1 MSRLVM
7 VLGDQLTRR
16 VGPLEGADPA
26 AVNVLMVESDALARA
41 RPHHR
46 QKLALVF
53 SAMRHFADELEH
65 DGFTVSYHRA
75 APGATEGFPEAVSEY
90 LAAHPGATLE
100 LMRPNDRG
108 VAEPIAAAAERAGGR
123 LELVPNRQ
131 RLVDDA
137 EWDAWD
143 TRRAQLRMEGFYRRV
158 RAARGWLMDPDDP
171 SKPLGGTWNLDAEN
185 RRTPSA
191 GTRFT
196 PPPRFEPDDV
206 TRRAIA
212 DVAHRYPDHP
222 GSLERFAW
230 PVTRADALEAL
241 TAFVRERLPRFGP
254 FEDAMLRDERV
265 LDHSQLSVPL
275 NLGLLQPR
283 EVVEAA
289 LEAFEAGR
297 RGDGPE
303 VPLAS
308 IEGFVRQ
315 VLGWREFMFHVYRTR
330 GEALASANELGHHAP
345 LPQAY
350 WDGDTRMACLA
361 TSWREL
367 HEHGWNHHIQRL
379 MVFGNLALGLGVDPV
394 ELTDWFSAM
403 YVDALDW
410 VMVPNVM
417 AMSQYADG
425 GGITSKPY
433 LSGGAYVDRMSSY
446 CARCPFD
453 PKRRSGADACPF
465 TALYWHFVDRHAE
478 RFERHPRMAVIVRSW
493 RQRAPDDRAATLA
506 TAERYRE
513 RLP

>member
-1 MSRLVM
+1 MPRHVM

-16 VGPLEGADPA
+16 VGPLHWADPSDVA
-26 AVNVLMVESDALARA
+26 VLMVESDALARS

-53 SAMRHFADELEH
+53 AAMRHFAAELER
-65 DGFTVSYHRA
+65 DGFTVAYHRA
-75 APGATEGFPEAVSEY
+75 APDFAEAVTEH

-100 LMRPNDRG
+100 VMRPNDRG
-108 VAEPIAAAAERAGGR
+108 VAEPIAAAAARAGGR
-123 LELVPNRQ
+123 LELVANRLW
-131 RLVDDA
+131 LVDDA

-143 TRRAQLRMEGFYRRV
+143 TRRARLRMEGFYRRV

-171 SKPLGGTWNLDAEN
+171 STPLGGRWNLDAEN
-185 RRTPSA
+185 RRTPDA

-196 PPPRFEPDDV
+196 PPPRFEPDAV
-206 TRRAIA
+206 TRQAIA
-212 DVAHRYPDHP
+212 DVLERYPEHP
-222 GSLERFAW
+222 GSLADFAW
-230 PVTRADALEAL
+230 PVTRAQALAAL
-241 TAFVRERLPRFGP
+241 DAFVRERLARFGP
-254 FEDAMLRDERV
+254 FEDAMLQDERV

-275 NLGLLQPR
+275 NLGLLHPR

-289 LEAFEAGR
+289 LAAFEAGR
-297 RGDGPE
+297 SGAGPE

-330 GEALASANELGHHAP
+330 GDALASANALGHRVP
-345 LPQAY
+345 LPRAY
-350 WDGDTRMACLA
+350 WDGETRMACFA

-367 HEHGWNHHIQRL
+367 HAHGWNHHIQRL

-425 GGITSKPY
+425 GGITTKPY
-433 LSGGAYVDRMSSY
+433 LSGGAYIDRMSDY
-446 CARCPFD
+446 CRRCPFD
-453 PKRRSGADACPF
+453 PRQRSGEDACPF
-465 TALYWHFVDRHAE
+465 TALYWDFVERHAE

-493 RQRAPDDRAATLA
+493 RQRDAGDRAATLA
-506 TAERYRE
+506 TAGRYRE